1 MPLQANSRM
10 NLFTWNTQRIVVGR
24 KKTEINPDYLWKI
37 IPGSVIIYPVHLCR
51 DAAFSGRLSHD
62 TFFYSVGLAVISWRS
77 RWTAFVWRRQT
88 EMIKPIVRDI
98 MFLGRKS
105 EPATADDRQEKDR
118 TISEYWSEVFWYFLQ
133 KTEIEI
139 FGFWCIFFIILYW

>member
-1 MPLQANSRM
+1 MKYAKNSC
-10 NLFTWNTQRIVVGR
+10 WQ

-37 IPGSVIIYPVHLCR
+37 IPGSVIIYSVHLCR

-98 MFLGRKS
+98 MFLSRKS

-118 TISEYWSEVFWYFLQ
+118 TISEYWSGVFWYFLQ
-133 KTEIEI
+133 KQKQKFSG
-139 FGFWCIFFIILYW
+139 FGAFFSLYW